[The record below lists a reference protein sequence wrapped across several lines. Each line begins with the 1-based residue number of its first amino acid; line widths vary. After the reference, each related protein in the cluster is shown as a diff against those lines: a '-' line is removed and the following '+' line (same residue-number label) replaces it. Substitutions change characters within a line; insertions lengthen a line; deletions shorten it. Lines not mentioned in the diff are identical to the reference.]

1 MLSLVKKDLLVK
13 NRTFLEG
20 GGMCYELALQVVDEN
35 EEARRSEKG
44 IVLVVL
50 GMIW

>member
-1 MLSLVKKDLLVK
+1 
-13 NRTFLEG
+13 
-20 GGMCYELALQVVDEN
+20 MCHELALQVVDGN
-35 EEARRSEKG
+35 AEARRSEKR